1 VHPSESRSALGPEDE
16 QHIEFLLRLGRALH
30 RYGYPSPNLEAALTR
45 LADRFG
51 LDSQFF
57 STPTSINLAFGPLAH
72 QRTFMLR
79 VEPGETSLERMAE
92 LHGVI
97 RDVIENGLSSA
108 AASLRVEE
116 ILRRPG
122 RYPRWLQTISFGL
135 ASGGAALFLGG
146 GVLEVVPAIAIG
158 WVIGLLA
165 RLGERSRG
173 VRAIFEP
180 VAAALAAFFAA
191 SVAHWM
197 GAFSIY
203 TATLAGLIVLL
214 PGFSLTVALTELATR
229 HLVSGTAR
237 LAGAATLFLTIS
249 FGVAVGTRVALAL
262 YGPIPTAPPIPPLAW
277 TELLALLVAPLAFV
291 VLLRAA
297 PRDAPWIVLTAIIAV
312 VSGRIGVSLLGAEW
326 GSVLGAF
333 AVGLA
338 SNAYSRALGRPAQIT
353 QVPGI
358 LLLVPGAIGF
368 KSLASI
374 LDRDIVLGIETLFRM
389 AFVAVSLV
397 AGLLLSNVVLPSR
410 RDLARTTGGGRG
422 A

>member
-1 VHPSESRSALGPEDE
+1 MPSSPPFEFRPEDDA
-16 QHIEFLLRLGRALH
+16 HIRFLLRLGRALH
-30 RYGYPSPNLEAALTR
+30 CYGYPSPNLEAALTR

-57 STPTSINLAFGPLAH
+57 STPTSINLAFGPLEH

-79 VEPGETSLERMAE
+79 VEPGETNLERMAQ

-97 RDVIENGLSSA
+97 RDVMEGGLTSEEA
-108 AASLRVEE
+108 TRRVDQ
-116 ILRRPG
+116 ILEQRS
-122 RYPRWLQTISFGL
+122 RYPRWLQVISFGL

-158 WVIGLLA
+158 WIIGLLA
-165 RLGERSRG
+165 QLGQRSRG

-180 VAAALAAFFAA
+180 VAACLAAFLAA
-191 SVAHWM
+191 GAAHLF
-197 GAFSIY
+197 GALSIY

-214 PGFSLTVALTELATR
+214 PGFTLTVALTELATR

-237 LAGAATLFLTIS
+237 LAGAGTLFLTIA
-249 FGVAVGTRVALAL
+249 FGVAVGNRGALAIF
-262 YGPIPTAPPIPPLAW
+262 GPTPTAPPVSPLGW
-277 TELLALLVAPLAFV
+277 TEILALVVAPLAFV

-297 PRDAPWIVLTAIIAV
+297 PRDAPWIVLTAVVAV
-312 VSGRIGVSLLGAEW
+312 ESGRLGVALLGPEW
-326 GSVLGAF
+326 GSVLGAL
-333 AVGLA
+333 AVGLT
-338 SNAYSRALGRPAQIT
+338 SNAYSRLLGRPAAVT

-397 AGLLLSNVVLPSR
+397 AGLLLSNVVLPAR
-410 RDLARTTGGGRG
+410 RDLARTTGGGTRR
-422 A
+422 